1 MVVFSYWVVLE
12 SSRFVRHTIAGLRA
26 AVIAKAFLILSSS
39 RLEASCIG
47 EAGINMSCGSVEEQ
61 ERKLRLQWQSG
72 ASNKFR
78 LCLDPGRADKPFG
91 AFCSKGDIKSGQD
104 TMYNA

>member
-1 MVVFSYWVVLE
+1 MWKCGGTGEEAEV
-12 SSRFVRHTIAGLRA
+12 
-26 AVIAKAFLILSSS
+26 KAPV
-39 RLEASCIG
+39 G
-47 EAGINMSCGSVEEQ
+47 EWE
-61 ERKLRLQWQSG
+61 SG
-72 ASNKFR
+72 ASNKFK